1 MNNIQASTQ
10 TNNLAAVSVP
20 TRAPVG
26 VGIFF
31 VLVGS
36 LLTGCGG
43 GSGAD
48 VSTVNVIRSDGSAVA
63 VTAVS
68 PPSVGVLE
76 RVTIPEYKALRA
88 SMAAVTGGAAPDAAT
103 LAGLTTAN
111 HRFAAVQVRA
121 DLLADVNALVVP
133 PLTQAVLRSL
143 ASAAS
148 GDTLAQINGLFEVT
162 TSPTIAAYQ
171 TDRVA
176 SQWWADKGFRLRTA
190 FLAATDTLGPFPRL
204 AQWAADEAGFSDGSA
219 AAMPA
224 LANFLDNQNRAVV
237 SHSLAGVANWPA
249 VTAFNG
255 IFDTANAPNDLRR
268 MPMVKITQGVERFV
282 GADFTT
288 DALAV
293 GDLRLMTIRPAS
305 GKLADFSS
313 DQLALALA
321 QSAQS
326 RLPGVA
332 ITSPGEMVLPKLTTD
347 LPFEADAPLRR
358 AGVNLAY
365 DEVNANLRN
374 LDGLGGTYAITSST
388 GSTLSIAEGALRI
401 AANQS
406 LAYRFSRKNIYGPTD
421 GSYSY
426 SSGISSN
433 VTFLGNISAICIGTV
448 VWPQPDLRS
457 FFLVLMDARHWVV
470 CMAAIHVLAG
480 DPVEPTCIPAVTETV
495 AE

>member
-1 MNNIQASTQ
+1 MNNIQTSTQ
-10 TNNLAAVSVP
+10 TNNLAALSVP
-20 TRAPVG
+20 TPAPVG
-26 VGIFF
+26 VSIFF
-31 VLVGS
+31 VLVVS

-48 VSTVNVIRSDGSAVA
+48 ASTVNVIRSDGSSVA
-63 VTAVS
+63 VIAVS
-68 PPSVGVLE
+68 PPSAVVPE

-88 SMAAVTGGAAPDAAT
+88 SVAAVTGGAAPDAAT

-171 TDRVA
+171 NDRVA

-190 FLAATDTLGPFPRL
+190 FLGATDTLGPFPRL
-204 AQWAADEAGFSDGSA
+204 ARWSADEAGFSDGSA
-219 AAMPA
+219 AAVPA
-224 LANFLDNQNRAVV
+224 LASFADSQNRAAV

-255 IFDTANAPNDLRR
+255 IFDTANASNDLRR
-268 MPMVKITQGVERFV
+268 MPMVKIIQGVERFV
-282 GADFTT
+282 GADFTA

-293 GDLRLMTIRPAS
+293 GDLRLMTIRPAG
-305 GKLADFSS
+305 GKLADFSA
-313 DQLALALA
+313 DQLASALA
-321 QSAQS
+321 QSAQM
-326 RLPGVA
+326 RLPGSA
-332 ITSPGEMVLPKLTTD
+332 ITSPGEMVLPKLTTG

-365 DEVNANLRN
+365 DEINANLRN
-374 LDGLGGTYAITSST
+374 LDGLGGTYAITSAT
-388 GSTLSIAEGALRI
+388 GATLAIAEAGLNLDAVLGL
-401 AANQS
+401 S
-406 LAYRFSRKNIYGPTD
+406 FRFSTKNVFGP
-421 GSYSY
+421 GF
-426 SSGISSN
+426 SSGSSVN
-433 VTFLGNISAICIGTV
+433 QVNFPFLCVGTSI
-448 VWPQPDLRS
+448 WPPADLRS

-470 CMAAIHVLAG
+470 SLAAIHVLPG
-480 DPVEPTCIPAVTETV
+480 DTVEPTCISPESEPV
-495 AE
+495 AK